1 MVRLSNANIINNY
14 PQPVFHFNESQL
26 RCVKVIVAQTLQG
39 RPLAAH
45 ASKFRVSENTPL
57 SLRYSR
63 LPANVFRGSS
73 CVSARG
79 TSDEPPKIVSFI
91 LYISLNFTIRTSWTW
106 RGLKTIHLPFLREG
120 VRCTVCSSPNVT
132 YMEDWQHIFCN
143 MKDCGR
149 STIA

>member
-1 MVRLSNANIINNY
+1 MVRLSNANFINNY

-26 RCVKVIVAQTLQG
+26 RCVKVIVTQTLQR

-45 ASKFRVSENTPL
+45 ASKFRVTHL

-79 TSDEPPKIVSFI
+79 TRDEPPKIVSGGGYRHGPIYIKAKTAGYNSLHPLFLFR
-91 LYISLNFTIRTSWTW
+91 LYQAENV
-106 RGLKTIHLPFLREG
+106 FLYLSKFASRVELAWIALS
-120 VRCTVCSSPNVT
+120 TV
-132 YMEDWQHIFCN
+132 F
-143 MKDCGR
+143 
-149 STIA
+149 STFDMDQ